1 SPIIYHAFLYHI
13 HRDWTEL
20 RELAL
25 SLGLPQVTDAVS
37 WGNPNLKAHG
47 KMWTWWSPMIDAAV
61 FKGSIEEREFL
72 LEADPET
79 FVMHPH
85 YANSGVILVAGG
97 KIDPEWAKARLI
109 ATWRNQAPKRF
120 LKEFEAGQE

>member
-1 SPIIYHAFLYHI
+1 MNMVQERMI
-13 HRDWTEL
+13 DNWTEL

>member
-1 SPIIYHAFLYHI
+1 MNVLQGHMINN
-13 HRDWTEL
+13 WTEL

-25 SLGLPQVTDAVS
+25 SLDLPEVTDAVS

-97 KIDPEWAKARLI
+97 KIDPEWAKARLLS
-109 ATWRNQAPKRF
+109 TWRNQAPKRF
-120 LKEFEAGQE
+120 LKAFDAAQE

>member
-1 SPIIYHAFLYHI
+1 MNMVQERMI
-13 HRDWTEL
+13 DNWTEL

-109 ATWRNQAPKRF
+109 ETWRNQAPKRF
-120 LKEFEAGQE
+120 LKEFDAGQE

>member
-1 SPIIYHAFLYHI
+1 MNVLQGHMINN
-13 HRDWTEL
+13 WTEL

-25 SLGLPQVTDAVS
+25 SLDLPEVTDAVS

-97 KIDPEWAKARLI
+97 KIDPEWAKARLLS
-109 ATWRNQAPKRF
+109 TWRNQAPKRF
-120 LKEFEAGQE
+120 LKAFDAEQE

>member
-1 SPIIYHAFLYHI
+1 MNMVQKRMI
-13 HRDWTEL
+13 DNWTEL

-120 LKEFEAGQE
+120 LKEFDAGQE

>member
-1 SPIIYHAFLYHI
+1 MNMVQERMI
-13 HRDWTEL
+13 DNWTEL

-97 KIDPEWAKARLI
+97 KIDPDWAKARLI

-120 LKEFEAGQE
+120 LKEFDAGQE